1 MTQTL
6 PTTDRPGATAPDD
19 LRLAIPGTTVRGRT
33 ARVLP
38 ADSPADAATADVAP
52 RPPTPP
58 PARPRTRSRACWARS
73 AARPCAPRAPRT

>member
-38 ADSPADAATADVAP
+38 ADRPDTTSWAPQDAGRPAESPADSPPHAATA
-52 RPPTPP
+52 
-58 PARPRTRSRACWARS
+58 AR
-73 AARPCAPRAPRT
+73 